1 MLLRNSVEGEG
12 KARIVTDESQYTRKF
27 RKELMAGLSSLVLL
41 AVLAR
46 AGREMYGYE
55 IAKAVKAEGEGG
67 LIFKQG
73 AIYPVLRSLNAL
85 GLLESRVEASAFG
98 PPRRYY
104 SITED
109 GLTAL
114 SEWQYAW
121 HDMRDFVDDALKVG
135 TGGDMNSVLQP
146 EVSSGCT
153 GESPKRFLSGF

>member
-1 MLLRNSVEGEG
+1 M
-12 KARIVTDESQYTRKF
+12 TDDTQYTRKF

-73 AIYPVLRSLNAL
+73 AIYPVLRSLNVQ
-85 GLLESRVEASAFG
+85 GLLGSRVEASAFG

-104 SITED
+104 TITDE
-109 GLTAL
+109 GRKAL
-114 SEWQYAW
+114 DEWQFAW
-121 HDMRDFVDDALKVG
+121 RGMREFVDDALMGG
-135 TGGDMNSVLQP
+135 TVH
-146 EVSSGCT
+146 
-153 GESPKRFLSGF
+153 ESRPSA

>member
-1 MLLRNSVEGEG
+1 VVE
-12 KARIVTDESQYTRKF
+12 ESSHTRKF

-73 AIYPVLRSLNAL
+73 AIYPVLRSLNTL
-85 GLLESRVEASAFG
+85 GLLDSRVEASAFG

-104 SITED
+104 AITDE
-109 GLTAL
+109 GRRAL
-114 SEWQYAW
+114 SEWQGAW
-121 HDMRDFVDDALKVG
+121 FDMREFVDDALKSQGVA
-135 TGGDMNSVLQP
+135 DEHRPSA
-146 EVSSGCT
+146 
-153 GESPKRFLSGF
+153 

>member
-1 MLLRNSVEGEG
+1 VVE
-12 KARIVTDESQYTRKF
+12 ESPHTRKF

-73 AIYPVLRSLNAL
+73 AIYPVLRSLNTL
-85 GLLESRVEASAFG
+85 GLLDSRVEASAFG

-104 SITED
+104 SITDE
-109 GLTAL
+109 GRRAL
-114 SEWQYAW
+114 SDWQGAW
-121 HDMRDFVDDALKVG
+121 FDMRGFVDDALKSQGV
-135 TGGDMNSVLQP
+135 TDEHRPSA
-146 EVSSGCT
+146 
-153 GESPKRFLSGF
+153 

>member
-1 MLLRNSVEGEG
+1 
-12 KARIVTDESQYTRKF
+12 VTEESPYTRKF

-73 AIYPVLRSLNAL
+73 AIYPVLRSLDAL
-85 GLLESRVEASAFG
+85 GLLASRVEASAFG

-104 SITED
+104 GITDE
-109 GLTAL
+109 GKRAL
-114 SEWQYAW
+114 SEWQGAW
-121 HDMRDFVDDALKVG
+121 HDMREFVDDALAAHLAG
-135 TGGDMNSVLQP
+135 P
-146 EVSSGCT
+146 SGPML
-153 GESPKRFLSGF
+153 ENHA